1 MCMAKPGKI
10 LEVNGDKGLIDFDG
24 IKKEIFL
31 SLIPD
36 AAPGDWIL
44 AHAGFAIER
53 LSVGEAEETLRIFDE
68 MEKIQR

>member
-10 LEVNGDKGLIDFDG
+10 LEKKNDKGLIDFDG

-36 AAPGDWIL
+36 AVKGDWVL

-53 LSVGEAEETLRIFDE
+53 LSVEEAEETLRYFDE
-68 MEKIQR
+68 MEEIQK